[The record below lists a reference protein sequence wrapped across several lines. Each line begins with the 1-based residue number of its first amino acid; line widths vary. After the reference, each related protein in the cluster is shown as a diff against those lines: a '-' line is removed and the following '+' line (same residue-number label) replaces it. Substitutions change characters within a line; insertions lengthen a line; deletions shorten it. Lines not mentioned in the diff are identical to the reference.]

1 MQENVRIKIRSV
13 RYEVEASLFSEED
26 AKLDLSEL
34 RVEPESVE
42 INTVG
47 RFEIKDGRAEVTYEE
62 SEATGM
68 SGSTTAISFLER
80 DVGIVTMI
88 REGAVSTALVF
99 EANKRHHCLYKTPF
113 MPFQICVHTL
123 KVDNRLLSDRY
134 LDLDYIVE
142 IRGAQAERTKFHIE
156 LLPSF
161 SFEKEKEAKEN
172 AGNDITAKK

>member
-1 MQENVRIKIRSV
+1 
-13 RYEVEASLFSEED
+13 
-26 AKLDLSEL
+26 
-34 RVEPESVE
+34 
-42 INTVG
+42 
-47 RFEIKDGRAEVTYEE
+47 
-62 SEATGM
+62 
-68 SGSTTAISFLER
+68 
-80 DVGIVTMI
+80 MI